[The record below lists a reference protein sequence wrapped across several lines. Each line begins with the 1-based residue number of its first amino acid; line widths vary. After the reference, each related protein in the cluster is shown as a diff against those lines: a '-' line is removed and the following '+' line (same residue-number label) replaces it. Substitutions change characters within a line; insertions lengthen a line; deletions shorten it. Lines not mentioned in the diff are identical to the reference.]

1 MRWLPAEHD
10 HRSTALGL
18 AVSNPLIAGINSVC
32 VDYVPDTS
40 VIVDGRFYSFITS
53 KKGESRIILAE
64 AMLAEVEHQANEG
77 RSIGFAALEELKK
90 IRDLSN
96 DGSVFID
103 IQGRRPSDWQ
113 IRRAKSGEIDEIIR
127 TVAAENDAIL
137 VTGDNI
143 QRDLAQI
150 KGIKVEYLQHPES
163 IVRNIEEFF
172 DEITTSVHLKPD
184 MHPLVKKGYPGSVEY
199 EKLNYKVSTKDLESV
214 ASNIVKRG
222 KLEDQSFIEMDMHGA
237 TVIQLRNI
245 RIVITRPPFSDDLE
259 ITAVRPIKKLS
270 MEEYKLPENLISRLE
285 NQANGILV
293 AGSPGAGKSTFVQA
307 LAEFYSAKNK
317 LVKTMEKPRDL
328 QVAKEI
334 TQYTGLEGSM
344 EKTGDI
350 LLLVRSDYSIFD
362 EMRVTS
368 DFKVYADLRLAGVG
382 MVGVVHATRPID
394 AIQRF
399 IGRIELGLIPQVIDT
414 VLYIENGKVAK
425 VLTLR
430 YVVKVPSGMT
440 QEDLAR
446 PVIVVDDFFSGT
458 TTYEIYSFGEQ
469 IVVVPVSS
477 GKAGTAVQKLAT
489 EMIYNELRRRL
500 GTDRIH
506 VKLIDDGRA
515 LVQVDEEHIPKLIG
529 KKGVNISNLEKK
541 LSMGIEVEP
550 IIERGY
556 ADREIAHIE
565 IKNKNI
571 YIDVGVSNKQVR
583 FYVDDILVLSAKS
596 SAKGVVRLRIAS
608 DTGSALYK
616 AIKSGKKIEYSFTES
631 AE

>member
-1 MRWLPAEHD
+1 M
-10 HRSTALGL
+10 
-18 AVSNPLIAGINSVC
+18 
-32 VDYVPDTS
+32 DYVPDTS
-40 VIVDGRFYSFITS
+40 VIVDGRFYTFIT
-53 KKGESRIILAE
+53 GLEEECRVILAE

-77 RSIGFAALEELKK
+77 RSIGFAALGELKRLRELAETGK
-90 IRDLSN
+90 IY
-96 DGSVFID
+96 ID

-113 IRRAKSGEIDEIIR
+113 IRRAKSGEIDEVIR
-127 TVAAENDAIL
+127 SVAAENDATL

-143 QRDLAQI
+143 QRDLAEI
-150 KGIKVEYLQHPES
+150 KGVKVKFLPHPET
-163 IVRNIEEFF
+163 IIRNIEEFF
-172 DEITTSVHLKPD
+172 DEITTSVHLKAE
-184 MHPLVKKGYPGSVEY
+184 MHPLVKKGYPGKVVY
-199 EKLNYKVSTKDLESV
+199 EKLKDPVATSDLENI

-222 KLEDQSFIEMDMHGA
+222 KLEEQSFIEMDMHGA

-270 MEEYKLPENLISRLE
+270 LDEYNLPDALIARLE
-285 NQANGILV
+285 SQANGILV

-307 LAEFYSAKNK
+307 LAEFYSSKNK

-368 DFKVYADLRLAGVG
+368 DFRVYADLRLAGVG

-394 AIQRF
+394 AVQRF

-414 VLYIENGKVAK
+414 VLFVDKGAIGK
-425 VLTLR
+425 VLTVK
-430 YVVKVPSGMT
+430 YTVKVPSGMS

-446 PVIVVDDFFSGT
+446 PVIVIDDFYSGEPV
-458 TTYEIYSFGEQ
+458 YEIYSFGEQ
-469 IVVVPVSS
+469 IVVVPITTA
-477 GKAGTAVQKLAT
+477 KAGSAVQKLAS
-489 EMIYNELRRRL
+489 EVIVRELKKRL
-500 GTDRIH
+500 GTDRVY
-506 VKLIDDGRA
+506 VKFIDDGR
-515 LVQVDEEHIPKLIG
+515 VQVRVDEEFIPQLIG

-541 LSMGIEVEP
+541 LNLKIDVEP
-550 IIERGY
+550 NLERTY
-556 ADREIAHIE
+556 SDREIAHIE

-571 YIDVGVSNKQVR
+571 YIDVGAQNKQVR

-596 SAKGVVRLRIAS
+596 SARGVVRLRILS

-616 AIKSGKKIEYSFTES
+616 AIKSGKKIEYSF
-631 AE
+631 AD

>member
-1 MRWLPAEHD
+1 M
-10 HRSTALGL
+10 
-18 AVSNPLIAGINSVC
+18 
-32 VDYVPDTS
+32 DYVPDTS
-40 VIVDGRFYSFITS
+40 VIVDGRFYTFVTA
-53 KKGESRIILAE
+53 KKGETRIILAE

-90 IRDLSN
+90 LRELS
-96 DGSVFID
+96 DKGKVFID
-103 IQGRRPSDWQ
+103 IQGRRPAEWQ
-113 IRRAKSGEIDEIIR
+113 IKRAKSGEIDEIIR
-127 TVAAENDAIL
+127 MTAAENDATL

-143 QRDLAQI
+143 QRDLAEI
-150 KGIKVEYLQHPES
+150 KGIRVEFLQHPDS

-172 DEITTSVHLKPD
+172 DEITTSVHLKAGQ
-184 MHPLVKKGYPGSVEY
+184 HPLVKKGYPGEVKY
-199 EKLNYKVSTKDLESV
+199 EKQKINVSTKDLEGI

-270 MEEYKLPENLISRLE
+270 LDEYNLPEALVARLE

-293 AGSPGAGKSTFVQA
+293 AGSPGAGKTTFVQA
-307 LAEFYSAKNK
+307 LAEFYSSKNK

-328 QVAKEI
+328 QVTKDI

-368 DFKVYADLRLAGVG
+368 DFRVYADLRLAGVG
-382 MVGVVHATRPID
+382 MVGVVHATRPVD
-394 AIQRF
+394 AVQRF

-414 VLYIENGKVAK
+414 VLFIESGAVAK
-425 VLTLR
+425 VLTLK

-446 PVIVVDDFFSGT
+446 PVIVVDDFNTGNT
-458 TTYEIYSFGEQ
+458 VYEIYSFGEQ
-469 IVVVPVSS
+469 IVVVPVT
-477 GKAGTAVQKLAT
+477 GAKAGTAVQKLAA
-489 EMIYNELRRRL
+489 EMIHNELRRRL
-500 GTDRIH
+500 GTDRIY
-506 VKLIDDGRA
+506 VKLVDEGRA

-529 KKGVNISNLEKK
+529 KKGANISSLEKK
-541 LSMGIEVEP
+541 LSIAIDVEP
-550 IIERGY
+550 ILERSFS
-556 ADREIAHIE
+556 DRETAHIE

-571 YIDVGVSNKQVR
+571 YIDVGASNKQVR

-596 SAKGVVRLRIAS
+596 SAKGVVRLRISS

-616 AIKSGKKIEYSFTES
+616 AIKSGKKIEYSFNETG
-631 AE
+631 A

>member
-1 MRWLPAEHD
+1 
-10 HRSTALGL
+10 
-18 AVSNPLIAGINSVC
+18 

-40 VIVDGRFYSFITS
+40 VIVDGRFYTFIT
-53 KKGESRIILAE
+53 GLEEECRVILAE

-77 RSIGFAALEELKK
+77 RSIGFAALGELKRLRELAETGK
-90 IRDLSN
+90 IY
-96 DGSVFID
+96 ID

-113 IRRAKSGEIDEIIR
+113 IRRAKSGEIDEVIR
-127 TVAAENDAIL
+127 SVAAENDATL

-143 QRDLAQI
+143 QRDLAEI
-150 KGIKVEYLQHPES
+150 KGVKVKFLPHPET
-163 IVRNIEEFF
+163 IIRNIEEFF
-172 DEITTSVHLKPD
+172 DEITTSVHLKAE
-184 MHPLVKKGYPGSVEY
+184 MHPLVKKGYPGKVVY
-199 EKLNYKVSTKDLESV
+199 EKLKDPVATSDLENI

-222 KLEDQSFIEMDMHGA
+222 KLEEQSFIEMDMHGA

-270 MEEYKLPENLISRLE
+270 LDEYNLPDALIARLE
-285 NQANGILV
+285 SQANGILV

-307 LAEFYSAKNK
+307 LAEFYSSKNK

-368 DFKVYADLRLAGVG
+368 DFRVYADLRLAGVG

-394 AIQRF
+394 AVQRF

-414 VLYIENGKVAK
+414 VLFVDKGAIGK
-425 VLTLR
+425 VLTVK
-430 YVVKVPSGMT
+430 YTVKVPSGMS

-446 PVIVVDDFFSGT
+446 PVIVIDDFYSGEPV
-458 TTYEIYSFGEQ
+458 YEIYSFGEQ
-469 IVVVPVSS
+469 IVVVPITTA
-477 GKAGTAVQKLAT
+477 KAGSAVQKLAS
-489 EMIYNELRRRL
+489 EVIVRELKKRL
-500 GTDRIH
+500 GTDRVY
-506 VKLIDDGRA
+506 VKFIDDGR
-515 LVQVDEEHIPKLIG
+515 VQVRVDEEFIPQLIG

-541 LSMGIEVEP
+541 LNLKIDVEP
-550 IIERGY
+550 NLERTY
-556 ADREIAHIE
+556 SDREIAHIE

-571 YIDVGVSNKQVR
+571 YIDVGAQNKQVR

-596 SAKGVVRLRIAS
+596 SARGVVRLRILS

-616 AIKSGKKIEYSFTES
+616 AIKSGKKIEYSF
-631 AE
+631 AD